1 MDSHQHSWI
10 SFSLKM
16 IRYEF
21 FYSPSIL
28 SILISSHTFPSFSS
42 RSVVERRG
50 GDEEPGSKGIQRF
63 SKFSLLLYTEKITT
77 VIPVQTANYSHVKV
91 NMCQFFIITAMI
103 NVENNYYVFLPH
115 ANSLPSLAKVENET
129 KPNLD

>member
-1 MDSHQHSWI
+1 MDSYYHSWI

-28 SILISSHTFPSFSS
+28 SILMSSHTFPSFSS

-50 GDEEPGSKGIQRF
+50 GDEEPESKGIQRF

-77 VIPVQTANYSHVKV
+77 GIPVQTANYSHVKV
-91 NMCQFFIITAMI
+91 
-103 NVENNYYVFLPH
+103 
-115 ANSLPSLAKVENET
+115 K
-129 KPNLD
+129 

>member
-1 MDSHQHSWI
+1 
-10 SFSLKM
+10 M
-16 IRYEF
+16 IRNEF
-21 FYSPSIL
+21 IYSPSIL

-50 GDEEPGSKGIQRF
+50 GGEEPGSKGIQKF

-91 NMCQFFIITAMI
+91 KQF
-103 NVENNYYVFLPH
+103 
-115 ANSLPSLAKVENET
+115 
-129 KPNLD
+129 

>member
-1 MDSHQHSWI
+1 
-10 SFSLKM
+10 M

-50 GDEEPGSKGIQRF
+50 GGEEPGRKGMQSF
-63 SKFSLLLYTEKITT
+63 SKFSLLLYTEKIKTG
-77 VIPVQTANYSHVKV
+77 IPVQTANYNSVKV
-91 NMCQFFIITAMI
+91 KQC
-103 NVENNYYVFLPH
+103 
-115 ANSLPSLAKVENET
+115 
-129 KPNLD
+129 

>member
-1 MDSHQHSWI
+1 MDSYYHSWI

-50 GDEEPGSKGIQRF
+50 GGEEPGSKCIQSF

-77 VIPVQTANYSHVKV
+77 AIPVETENYSHVKV
-91 NMCQFFIITAMI
+91 KQC
-103 NVENNYYVFLPH
+103 
-115 ANSLPSLAKVENET
+115 
-129 KPNLD
+129 

>member
-1 MDSHQHSWI
+1 
-10 SFSLKM
+10 M

-28 SILISSHTFPSFSS
+28 SILMSSHTFPSFSS
-42 RSVVERRG
+42 RSVVERGG

-77 VIPVQTANYSHVKV
+77 VIPVQTANYSNTVLVLH
-91 NMCQFFIITAMI
+91 
-103 NVENNYYVFLPH
+103 Y
-115 ANSLPSLAKVENET
+115 NSN
-129 KPNLD
+129 DYC